1 MSKQNHNIPK
11 DYKEAEAT
19 GEQPLAGVV
28 VGDGKAAKPE
38 TKQKEQ
44 PTVAANGAVVSNV
57 SDHSLS
63 NKTRIIIFAVLGVL
77 VLASAGWLLL
87 HKSSKPSGSEQSK
100 NSGSASDSEDYVPNK
115 VSYDQSV
122 SGNATETRKVA
133 TSAPTVESGKGTDY
147 IKAYQQAISSLESG
161 DYNAAIQQF
170 ELALKTSDEKTYT
183 FYSQVGLTYAAVG
196 NNAKAVEYLK
206 LAKSTYNSKQAPLD
220 SQETKDGINQGFDI
234 QIAEYSK

>member
-1 MSKQNHNIPK
+1 MSKQNHDIPK

-19 GEQPLAGVV
+19 GEQPLAGAV
-28 VGDGKAAKPE
+28 VGDAKPSKPE
-38 TKQKEQ
+38 AKQKNQ
-44 PTVAANGAVVSNV
+44 PTVAPNGAVVSNI
-57 SDHSLS
+57 DGHSLS

-87 HKSSKPSGSEQSK
+87 HKSPKPSGTEQSK
-100 NSGSASDSEDYVPNK
+100 NTDPGSEDFVPNK
-115 VSYDQSV
+115 VSYEQSV
-122 SGNATETRKVA
+122 SGNSIETRKVA
-133 TSAPTVESGKGTDY
+133 TSAPTVESGKSADY
-147 IKAYQQAISSLESG
+147 IKSYQLAISSLESG

-170 ELALKTSDEKTYT
+170 ELALKTSDEKTYS

-206 LAKSTYNSKQAPLD
+206 LAKSTYNNKQAPLD
-220 SQETKDGINQGFDI
+220 SQDTKDGINKGFDM